1 MCVNMKVT
9 PFYSKN
15 EYKEFSNLYRTSF
28 TYRNITFD
36 SVEMFVM
43 YAKACLFKDESIK
56 KQILETAS
64 SNPYNTSV
72 YKKLGRKVSNFD
84 PKLWDEK
91 APLYFIVGMLLKF
104 LNDPNARRKLLATK
118 DSWLCEANP
127 YDTKYGI
134 GFDPT
139 HPLVNYP
146 TKWKGSNL
154 CGQYLMIVRYVL
166 DPSCAYH
173 DYVRDYDNDVIE
185 GWIEKLKTIKTT
197 YLS

>member
-1 MCVNMKVT
+1 MKVT

-15 EYKEFSNLYRTSF
+15 KYKEFSNLYRTSF
-28 TYRNITFD
+28 TYGDITFD

-56 KQILETAS
+56 TQILETAKT
-64 SNPYNTSV
+64 NPYNTSV

-91 APLYFIVGMLLKF
+91 APLYFMIGMLLKF
-104 LNDPNARRKLLATK
+104 LNDSNARKKLLSTK
-118 DSWLCEANP
+118 DAWLCEANP

-134 GFDPT
+134 GLEPT
-139 HPLVNYP
+139 HPLVPYP
-146 TKWKGSNL
+146 LKWKGSNL
-154 CGQYLMIVRYVL
+154 CGQYLMIVRFVL
-166 DPSCAYH
+166 DPSCSYR
-173 DYVRDYDNDVIE
+173 DYIRDYDNSVIE
-185 GWIEKLKTIKTT
+185 SWIDKLKTIKAT